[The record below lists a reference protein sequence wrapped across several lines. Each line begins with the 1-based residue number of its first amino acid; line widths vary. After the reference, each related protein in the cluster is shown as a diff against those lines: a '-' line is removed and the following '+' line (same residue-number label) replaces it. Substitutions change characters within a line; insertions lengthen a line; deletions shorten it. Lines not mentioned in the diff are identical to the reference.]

1 MMSGRRNPAYQP
13 SVLLP
18 SPLKEISKKQLRN
31 KEEGLRNKEEGLRK
45 KD

>member
-1 MMSGRRNPAYQP
+1 MISGKRNPAYQP

-31 KEEGLRNKEEGLRK
+31 KEEGIRK